1 MITAMACQNIA
12 ASGRL
17 FDNDCL
23 PATNQISDAAM
34 PPRIQCW
41 CAKAER
47 VPMQDFD
54 YIRRPMTI
62 GETSPLRSEPH
73 NECNRLCLLKKSL
86 S

>member
-1 MITAMACQNIA
+1 MITAMACQKIA

-62 GETSPLRSEPH
+62 GVTSRYRSLTPKMAKEK
-73 NECNRLCLLKKSL
+73 RTLVI
-86 S
+86 